1 MRKTSPP
8 KSSARRSAEALLN
21 QSKKREASVK
31 WEQEREYEAMVAKT
45 ARLRELRL
53 AKEAA
58 DEEAALTSVSRP
70 TGTASNQKV
79 DEYNVR
85 TSPSGLG
92 KARRG

>member
-1 MRKTSPP
+1 MG
-8 KSSARRSAEALLN
+8 ARARVETMLS
-21 QSKKREASVK
+21 
-31 WEQEREYEAMVAKT
+31 KT